1 MISVLRFPC
10 HYYLFS
16 TCAYSDL
23 WIYRCGLYK
32 QTIFVAK
39 SEINPLD
46 VFTEASGKPFVLRM
60 DCVALTQLKHCIYS
74 LG

>member
-1 MISVLRFPC
+1 MLSVLWFPC
-10 HYYLFS
+10 DYYLFS

-23 WIYRCGLYK
+23 WVYRCSLYK

-46 VFTEASGKPFVLRM
+46 VFAEASGNPFVLRM
-60 DCVALTQLKHCIYS
+60 DCVALTQLK
-74 LG
+74 